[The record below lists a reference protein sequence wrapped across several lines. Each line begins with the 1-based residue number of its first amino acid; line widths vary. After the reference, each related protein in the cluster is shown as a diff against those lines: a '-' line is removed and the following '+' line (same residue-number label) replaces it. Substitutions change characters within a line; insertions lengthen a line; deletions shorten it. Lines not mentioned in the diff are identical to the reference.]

1 MLLRW
6 FAGIGTAFR
15 RPAGY
20 FLRPMSVPSNVAGE
34 TSVERAAAETKAPA
48 ELEFVQETQVSVAAI
63 NSPDEQEI
71 QRRRELVRALFNDFW
86 SGIDDKPVTFVER
99 FNQAENYLNERLTA
113 CGEPWQLD
121 ANTRK
126 LLGLPRRSN

>member
-6 FAGIGTAFR
+6 IAGIGTAFR
-15 RPAGY
+15 RPVRY
-20 FLRPMSVPSNVAGE
+20 FLRPMSVPSNVADE
-34 TSVERAAAETKAPA
+34 TRVERAAAETKAPA
-48 ELEFVQETQVSVAAI
+48 ESGLVQETQVSVAAT
-63 NSPDEQEI
+63 NSPDQQEI
-71 QRRRELVRALFNDFW
+71 QRRRELVRALFNEFW
-86 SGIDDKPVTFVER
+86 SGNDDKPVTFVER

>member
-6 FAGIGTAFR
+6 IAGIGTAFR
-15 RPAGY
+15 RPARY
-20 FLRPMSVPSNVAGE
+20 FLRPMSVPSTVADE
-34 TSVERAAAETKAPA
+34 TSVERAEAETKAPA
-48 ELEFVQETQVSVAAI
+48 ESEFVQETQVSVAAI

>member
-6 FAGIGTAFR
+6 ISGIGTAFR
-15 RPAGY
+15 GAAGY
-20 FLRPMSVPSNVAGE
+20 FLRPMSVPSNVADE
-34 TSVERAAAETKAPA
+34 TSVESAAAETKAPA
-48 ELEFVQETQVSVAAI
+48 ESEFVQETQVSVAAI

-113 CGEPWQLD
+113 CGEPWQLN